1 MTKSISF
8 FLALA
13 LAAAAFVAGCGSS
26 DDTTTST
33 STSSTASA
41 SVDAPRNKAEYIKQ
55 ADAICEKSKETRY
68 EEARAYRSEHL
79 KELNAMEP
87 IPAEEKILRAIV
99 LPAILKEAKELRA
112 IEVPRGEEKKI
123 EEILSEMEAGA
134 NAAKKN
140 PYAIE
145 LEVPTENPLRKVDLL
160 IRAYG
165 FDGCRNV

>member
-1 MTKSISF
+1 MTKSISTL
-8 FLALA
+8 LALA
-13 LAAAAFVAGCGSS
+13 FAVAALAAGCGSS

-33 STSSTASA
+33 ASSSTASA
-41 SVDAPRNKAEYIKQ
+41 SVDPPRTKAEYIEQ
-55 ADAICEKSKETRY
+55 ADAICGKSKEDRY

-87 IPAEEKILRAIV
+87 IPAEEKILRAVV

-112 IEVPRGEEKKI
+112 LEVPPGEEKKI
-123 EEILSEMEAGA
+123 ETILSAMEAGA

-165 FDGCRNV
+165 FNTCRNV